1 MNHFTGA
8 FYGVFTMMIGEF
20 ARAAGLT
27 VYTARF
33 YVKIGLIPAPPR
45 DDGGRR
51 VYSEDSLGWIRFLKQ
66 LNATGMK
73 QADRMHYAA
82 LRLRGEGTN
91 TERREM
97 LEAHYAKIR
106 NDLAAL
112 EDTCALMQR
121 KISIYHK
128 LEADLAAKQGEM

>member
-1 MNHFTGA
+1 
-8 FYGVFTMMIGEF
+8 MMIGEF

-27 VYTARF
+27 TYTVRF
-33 YVKIGLIPAPPR
+33 YEKIGLIPAPAR

-51 VYSEDSLGWIRFLKQ
+51 VYSEDSLGWISFLKQ

-73 QADRMHYAA
+73 QADRVHYAA
-82 LRLRGEGTN
+82 LRQRGEETY

-106 NDLAAL
+106 VDLQAL
-112 EDTCALMQR
+112 EETSALMQR

-128 LEADLAAKQGEM
+128 LEAEQAATHKGETH